1 MICLYIYIYISIHIQ
16 YTYRSTRAQGI
27 AARTEDPRPTVAIA
41 FPRPRSPGWHRRERA
56 TRAKL
61 RLKVHRERT
70 RFKPRG
76 SLLTY
81 WTSRL
86 ASHHTQPSYKEL
98 MSRTWN
104 NWGNGGYG
112 KSEGKRSKPHGGE
125 KGGSKDKD
133 RGASLPGYDSV
144 PSAPSTATSMVDT
157 KKDEPLRAAM
167 RELVTKNGLEIPDDL
182 KEYFEPKLNEQIN
195 LDQRALNAKRKI
207 LQKIDRLKTAKEKK
221 QQNWELFKESMREH
235 VIKERT
241 RFESDQQDIDQALQ
255 EAQLSLDKMISGKED
270 KMDETPVAEESLP
283 EMLDMDTTRKPQEV
297 AASSEDT
304 AKDAQL
310 MEQNELIHQTQ
321 MNQMYLA
328 KQLAEMQSQLAQF
341 SSMQN
346 PLRGAH

>member
-1 MICLYIYIYISIHIQ
+1 
-16 YTYRSTRAQGI
+16 
-27 AARTEDPRPTVAIA
+27 
-41 FPRPRSPGWHRRERA
+41 
-56 TRAKL
+56 
-61 RLKVHRERT
+61 
-70 RFKPRG
+70 
-76 SLLTY
+76 
-81 WTSRL
+81 
-86 ASHHTQPSYKEL
+86 

-104 NWGNGGYG
+104 NWGKGGYG

-157 KKDEPLRAAM
+157 KKDEPLRVAM

-195 LDQRALNAKRKI
+195 QDQRALNAKRKI

-341 SSMQN
+341 ASMQN
-346 PLRGAH
+346 PLLMATPPRSTPQRQLAGFSPEQTVKMPPKIEKPKGTENYGKSTEKNVILVEDSPYARPQIQETPEVPKLHLDALDGTTIQQALNTPVG